1 MAFAA
6 RTRRPPRTLTD
17 AETARLLKVTGEH
30 RDGFRDHL
38 IISLALG
45 CALRESEIVGL
56 DFRDVTRDG
65 RTPKRTI
72 HLRTFK
78 GSKRDGASAEG
89 QRVPLPDG
97 CFYKLEKYLR
107 IVLPGSGAHP
117 ELTPEAPLF
126 ESREGHR
133 LSDRRVRSLF
143 RRWQEVAGFSK
154 PYHFHALRHT
164 SLTNLYRSTRDINL
178 VSRFARHASIVTTTI
193 YAHVSDEDV
202 LRAAKGL
209 AS

>member
-17 AETARLLKVTGEH
+17 AETSRLLKVTGEH
-30 RDGFRDHL
+30 RDGFRDHM

-56 DFRDVTRDG
+56 NVGDVTTDG
-65 RTPKRTI
+65 RRPKRVI

-78 GSKRDGASAEG
+78 GSKRAGASAEG
-89 QRVPLPDG
+89 QRVPMSEAA
-97 CFYKLEKYLR
+97 FYKLEKYLGGHAYPHVGWR
-107 IVLPGSGAHP
+107 
-117 ELTPEAPLF
+117 ELPLF
-126 ESREGHR
+126 VSREGHR

-143 RRWQEVAGFSK
+143 RAWQERAGFAK

-164 SLTNLYRSTRDINL
+164 SLTNLYRSSRDIHL
-178 VSRFARHASIVTTTI
+178 VSRFARHANIATTTI
-193 YAHVSDEDV
+193 YAHVSDEEI
-202 LRAAKGL
+202 LRAARDL